1 MGGGRRLPPLSEDKN
16 MTIKFFAYLRDYT
29 GCKMVDFPY
38 QEDIRHL
45 ADALCERYGSRL
57 RAKMLTP
64 DGQDLGEEIIILVNG
79 RHVAHLGG
87 IETKLSPTDTVSVFP
102 VVAGG

>member
-1 MGGGRRLPPLSEDKN
+1 MQ
-16 MTIKFFAYLRDYT
+16 IKFFAYLREYT
-29 GCKMVDFPY
+29 GCKMTQYPY
-38 QEDIRHL
+38 QEDVYHL
-45 ADALCERYGSRL
+45 AHALCDTYGKRL

-64 DGQDLGEEIIILVNG
+64 DGEDLGEEIIILVNG

-87 IETKLSPTDTVSVFP
+87 IYAKLEPTDVVSIFP